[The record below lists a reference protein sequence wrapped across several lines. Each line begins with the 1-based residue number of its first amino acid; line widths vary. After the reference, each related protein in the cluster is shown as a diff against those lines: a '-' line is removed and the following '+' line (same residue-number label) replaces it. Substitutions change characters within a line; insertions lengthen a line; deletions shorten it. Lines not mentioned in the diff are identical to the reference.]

1 MCSINRPEFP
11 CGREEVFVVWVLVM
25 GFPDALR
32 RRRRSWQGLWAAVVI
47 PMVAHRGWAGEFGK
61 HPIGCKTFGNSH
73 TLKGH
78 QSWGFH
84 SGTGFETSTSERV
97 GMVWKGEKHERK
109 EIFILNMR
117 THFPCGWS
125 SLNEMRAD
133 LSLKAELYR
142 DVEGNSATQ
151 RQQLKIWWTEW
162 CRSFSPCFCLVWF
175 EIASHANKMR
185 AETGW

>member
-1 MCSINRPEFP
+1 MPSE
-11 CGREEVFVVWVLVM
+11 G
-25 GFPDALR
+25 GGDPDR
-32 RRRRSWQGLWAAVVI
+32 VCDIAAVVI

-97 GMVWKGEKHERK
+97 GVVWKREKHERK
-109 EIFILNMR
+109 DIFILNMR
-117 THFPCGWS
+117 THFPSGWS